1 MDSSHN
7 TTINSYIKE
16 IEGYLNNKR
25 ILYEAEGR
33 REFVP
38 LIDRTVQMIRLIK
51 DPGTTEGQSDV
62 TEQSNNRSST
72 QGTFDRPPEKM
83 YHYAD
88 GEAIDC
94 AICIEQIEPK
104 HAQVRLSCDFKCPYC
119 RLEVES
125 YAKQP
130 RTWEYPPNGPP
141 TPQNLNDHNDMS
153 HPGELDFAN
162 FQRGVLQVVN
172 SIFGGRLNLG
182 HPFRDDNGVEDD
194 YLDED
199 DDASDFSDSD
209 RIVYE
214 IANGG
219 DPYNNSESDSD
230 DDSNSSNEDYGQNEP
245 INNEDRIR
253 SHYSNDSSENS
264 SSGRRAR
271 LVMHASNSRI
281 DDSSVIRDNVHDDQG
296 NRSSQERHVRE
307 RRSRSPSIS
316 RQRSD
321 PINSTMVNYST
332 YYSNRDRDDLYS
344 RSSNNLSSIKD
355 HEVGESS
362 NRMDRNCTVNF
373 LDGLQISDTND
384 SSRHRNDDSRS
395 IKSNINDF
403 SRYNDNGYDETSR
416 NYEHYNQGSLESLS
430 NVRNDG
436 TFYNN
441 SNNRHGFSNSLSQ
454 NIFNTSQHS
463 TQQHSTLSS
472 QLNRTHY
479 GSQSDSE
486 NEFTNTICRHKS
498 TSFRLRSMYQE
509 DSTTAEEV
517 MDDTDS
523 SSSSPENSDEDQDED
538 EVMFTDAGNDM
549 DTTDNEDTEDEDY
562 RRYDENNISPTRSL
576 PIRHETN
583 QLWYKPWSWYNNNH
597 ISGTASSATSAV
609 ADVDSDATISSGDEC
624 DVSTHHG
631 VAVNLE
637 KKLHHTRQKVG

>member
-51 DPGTTEGQSDV
+51 DPGTTEGHSNV
-62 TEQSNNRSST
+62 TEQSNRSST
-72 QGTFDRPPEKM
+72 QRTFDRPPEKM

-94 AICIEQIEPK
+94 AICIEQVEPK

-162 FQRGVLQVVN
+162 FQR
-172 SIFGGRLNLG
+172 
-182 HPFRDDNGVEDD
+182 DD

-199 DDASDFSDSD
+199 DFSDSD

-219 DPYNNSESDSD
+219 DPYNNSETDSD

-253 SHYSNDSSENS
+253 SHYNNDSSENS

-281 DDSSVIRDNVHDDQG
+281 DDPIVIIRDSEHDDQG

-316 RQRSD
+316 HQRSD
-321 PINSTMVNYST
+321 PINSTIANYST
-332 YYSNRDRDDLYS
+332 YYSDRDRDDLYS

-355 HEVGESS
+355 NEGGEL
-362 NRMDRNCTVNF
+362 DRNRTVNF

-384 SSRHRNDDSRS
+384 SSRYRNDDSRS

-403 SRYNDNGYDETSR
+403 SRYNDNGYDGTSR
-416 NYEHYNQGSLESLS
+416 SYDHYNQSSLDSSS

-441 SNNRHGFSNSLSQ
+441 SNNRHGFN
-454 NIFNTSQHS
+454 
-463 TQQHSTLSS
+463 
-472 QLNRTHY
+472 
-479 GSQSDSE
+479 SE
-486 NEFTNTICRHKS
+486 NEFTNTISRHKP
-498 TSFRLRSMYQE
+498 SFRLRNMYQE

-523 SSSSPENSDEDQDED
+523 N
-538 EVMFTDAGNDM
+538 AGNDM
-549 DTTDNEDTEDEDY
+549 DTTDNEDTEDEDF
-562 RRYDENNISPTRSL
+562 RRCFSHDEDNISTTSISS
-576 PIRHETN
+576 PIRNEPN
-583 QLWYKPWSWYNNNH
+583 PWYKPWSWYNNNH
-597 ISGTASSATSAV
+597 FISGTASSPASAV
-609 ADVDSDATISSGDEC
+609 ADVDSDATISS
-624 DVSTHHG
+624 DVSTHG

-637 KKLHHTRQKVG
+637 KKLHRAQQKV